1 MNRRKPDESKPGHN
15 PGKLP
20 EDGTSK
26 GATPAGLSA
35 DELRDRANRSGPR
48 DDGGTG

>member
-1 MNRRKPDESKPGHN
+1 MSDTKTDDATDN

-26 GATPAGLSA
+26 GATPAGLGA
-35 DELRDRANRSGPR
+35 DELRRRANKPGPR